1 MEEAKMTEPFDGGGF
16 DMPDKIKRCGHHPD
30 SGCTCN
36 QESNEEYM
44 RGKLEDRGY
53 PGYPS
58 TSQADEIMRKA
69 SGPSMYDVSHIP
81 PPARLPTDPVVW
93 VERLAEH
100 IVEYRIENI
109 PDSEQILEIMTAILP
124 RAVELYLKKT
134 KDYGGVSGGLGPKA
148 PFVDMWR
155 KMIKLKRS
163 LWEGEELQFEQPSEV
178 LRDMIGTVLNILVEL
193 PEHGIK

>member
-1 MEEAKMTEPFDGGGF
+1 MSEKDYLE
-16 DMPDKIKRCGHHPD
+16 
-30 SGCTCN
+30 
-36 QESNEEYM
+36 
-44 RGKLEDRGY
+44 GKFMDTGY
-53 PGYPS
+53 PGFEFPS
-58 TSQADEIMRKA
+58 TSQADVMREQA
-69 SGPSMYDVSHIP
+69 GQPGMYPST
-81 PPARLPTDPVVW
+81 LPGLATLPGDPVVW

-100 IVEYRIENI
+100 TVSYRFENI
-109 PDSEQILEIMTAILP
+109 PDSEQILEIIETILP
-124 RAVELYLKKT
+124 QAVELYLKKA

-178 LRDMIGTVLNILVEL
+178 LRDLIGTILIILVEL